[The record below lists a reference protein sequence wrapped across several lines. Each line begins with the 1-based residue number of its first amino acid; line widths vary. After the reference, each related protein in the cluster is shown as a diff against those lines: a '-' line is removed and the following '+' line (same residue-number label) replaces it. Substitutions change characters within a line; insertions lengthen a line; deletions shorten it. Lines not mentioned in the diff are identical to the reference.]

1 MIKLCVVTG
10 SRGDYDLLYPLIKI
24 LKESKKIKLKLFV
37 TGSHLKKKFGYSK
50 KCIIN
55 DGFKIAEEIH
65 ILNNNFNSSDV
76 SNYFSAAIKKFSSAF
91 LKNSVDLLIVLGDR
105 YEILSA
111 VLAACFH
118 KIPVAHIAGGE
129 STSGTMDESIRHSI
143 TKFSHIHFTAN
154 KFYKKKII
162 QLGENPKNVYNV
174 GSTCLDNIKNIK
186 LCNKSFLSKELKINF
201 YKKNFLVTF
210 HPTLYSKKNNIDEL
224 KNILSVLSR
233 FKNYGIF
240 ITTPNADIENN
251 AFNNLI
257 IKFEK
262 QNSNVKVFS
271 YLGRKLYFSL
281 VNQVDLI
288 IGNSSS
294 GIIEIPY
301 LRKITINIGN
311 RQDGRIMS
319 DSIINCSPSK
329 RDIMISIKKGLS
341 NNFKNKKNFNSFSYG
356 KGNSSKKIFNI
367 LKKKYLN
374 KKLSNLLI
382 KKFYNL

>member
-24 LKESKKIKLKLFV
+24 FKESKKIKLNLFV
-37 TGSHLKKKFGYSK
+37 TGSHLKKKFGFSK
-50 KCIIN
+50 KYIIN
-55 DGFKIAEEIH
+55 DGFEITEEIS
-65 ILNNNFNSSDV
+65 ILNKNFNSSDV
-76 SNYFSAAIKKFSSAF
+76 SNYFSVAIKKFSNAF

-105 YEILSA
+105 YEIFSA
-111 VLAACFH
+111 VLAASFH

-129 STSGTMDESIRHSI
+129 STSGTIDESIRHSI
-143 TKFSHIHFTAN
+143 TKFSHIHFAAN
-154 KFYKKKII
+154 KFYKKRII

-174 GSTCLDNIKNIK
+174 GSTSLDNIKNIK
-186 LCNKSFLSKELKINF
+186 LYNKSFLSKELKINF
-201 YKKNFLVTF
+201 LKKNFLVTF
-210 HPTLYSKKNNIDEL
+210 HPSLYSKKDNVFEL
-224 KNILSVLSR
+224 KNLLSALSL
-233 FKNYGIF
+233 FKNHGIF
-240 ITTPNADIENN
+240 ITLPNADIENDR
-251 AFNNLI
+251 FNKLI
-257 IKFEK
+257 FKFTR

-281 VNQVDLI
+281 ANEVDLI

-311 RQDGRIMS
+311 RQEGRIM
-319 DSIINCSPSK
+319 DDCIINCSASK
-329 RDIMISIKKGLS
+329 KDILISIKKGLS
-341 NNFKNKKNFNSFSYG
+341 ENFKNKKKFKSFFYG

-367 LKKKYLN
+367 LKTKYFN
-374 KKLSNLLI
+374 NNLSNLLT